1 MIRPHY
7 LPRVQA
13 LAGRD
18 GELVL
23 IRIAVE
29 ARLLE
34 QLLEALAAAT
44 PYHINPEL
52 FPNTPQGSLVEF
64 PAYESWVEPIGEA
77 LRKAGLAPARFE
89 TARMTAQLAS

>member
-1 MIRPHY
+1 MIRLQG
-7 LPRVQA
+7 LPPAQS

-23 IRIAVE
+23 IRITVE

-52 FPNTPQGSLVEF
+52 YPNTPEGSLVEF
-64 PAYESWVEPIGEA
+64 PAYQSWVEPIAEA
-77 LRKAGLAPARFE
+77 VRKAGLAPARFD
-89 TARMTAQLAS
+89 TVRMTAKLAS